1 MDRFIK
7 LLEKCDVKTYHIES
21 TVSKSVEL
29 FFVKKKLD
37 MRRMKNVDS
46 TWLSIFVDSQKDGK
60 QFRGRANVIVS
71 SSMSDEEIIEK
82 IKSAKYAASFAMNPF
97 YEFPKAVKKSVV
109 SESDLNKYELSEVAD
124 KFVEAV
130 YSVDNDAEAF
140 INSFEVFAREKTVR
154 IVNSTGTDV
163 SYVKRTVWGEMVTQ
177 CKEPQDVETYD
188 NFEYDSLALD
198 EVKDFVAMNLQIT
211 KDRAKASKMPKAGK
225 YDVVLSGKFVPEVL
239 SYYAARANAGY
250 IYPGYSDWKVE
261 DKVQGEDIT
270 GDKLNLKLAPQ
281 DPFSEEGIEMIER
294 DFIKDGVLKT
304 IHGGIRFSYY
314 LGVEPVGNYK
324 KLVSK
329 AGSVAMKDL
338 LNRPCLHVVN
348 FSDFQMDELDGH
360 FAGEIRLAYLYDGK
374 GNVELV
380 TGGSINGSIF
390 DTQKELTFSK
400 ELQKQSD
407 YEGPKAC
414 LFKNVAVAGE

>member
-1 MDRFIK
+1 MERYIE
-7 LLEKCDVKTYHIES
+7 LLKKCNVETYEIES
-21 TVSKSVEL
+21 TISKSVEL
-29 FFVKKKLD
+29 FFIKKKLD

-46 TWLSIFVDSQKDGK
+46 TFLSVFEDSEKDGK
-60 QFRGRANVIVS
+60 KYRGRGNVLVT
-71 SSMSDEEIIEK
+71 SSMTDEEIVEK

-97 YEFPKAVKKSVV
+97 YEFPAPIVKSVV
-109 SESDLNKYELSEVAD
+109 AKSDLNDYELSEVAD

-130 YSVDNDAEAF
+130 YSQDNDPEAF
-140 INSFEVFAREKTVR
+140 INSFEVFSREKTVR
-154 IVNSTGTDV
+154 ILNSKGNDV
-163 SYVKRTVWGEMVTQ
+163 SFVKRTVWGEMVTQ

-198 EVKDFVAMNLQIT
+198 DVKDFVATNLKIT
-211 KDRAKASKMPKAGK
+211 KDRAKAEKMPTAGK
-225 YDVVLSGKFVPEVL
+225 YDVVLSGKFIPEVL
-239 SYYAARANAGY
+239 SFYGARANAGY

-261 DKVQGEDIT
+261 DKVQGENIK

-281 DPFSEEGIEMIER
+281 DPFSDEGIEMTER

-314 LGVEPVGNYK
+314 LGVEPIGNYK
-324 KLVSK
+324 KIISKEGTVSMEK
-329 AGSVAMKDL
+329 L
-338 LNRPCLHVVN
+338 LDRPCLHVVN

-390 DTQKELTFSK
+390 ETQEDLLFSK
-400 ELQKQSD
+400 ELQKQAN